1 MQTSSAPCC
10 LESDGRPQAVRAFES
25 ALAAQSVPGTN
36 LRGSAE
42 GANWCFLLPH
52 LELGRVLTLGA
63 PSPLSLRT
71 LSRLGDDVLVWA
83 KSADQDGI
91 RALVAKQGL
100 ANVTSLA
107 IERHRKLS
115 LPNDAVDLVF
125 VTQPRLARS
134 PLGEGRARAEI
145 QRVLRPD
152 GRLYAELRSR
162 VNRLLRDGEKEPLA
176 ARAGECSTLWIAPAW
191 GEMRLA
197 APARDRAAIQYMEQR
212 FLKPI
217 LRRQVVKRP
226 RQTFARSLLMSR
238 LLGRRALVCT
248 GSDEPAAGPP
258 DYVREIAAQAGA
270 PVDGLRW
277 ALAAPGDYRSQ
288 KVLLFLFDDDGG
300 ARSVVK
306 ITRDPGYNPRLENEW
321 RALTLLEQQGIGSPR
336 TRPSPLFLGHH
347 AGLAV
352 LGQTA
357 VRGIPFTQCTQ
368 SREAWQHARSVVES
382 LLELGA
388 TTSHRPEDP
397 GDVVALLRA
406 ALTRFDELYRP
417 AQQTTEFLAEQ
428 VEAIADGGDGLRLVF
443 QHGDPGPWNLLL
455 TPEGQPVFLDWE
467 AADPEGLP
475 LWDLFHFLRSFGLSI
490 PQRRRRDPLRCF
502 ADQMLGTS
510 ELNRV
515 LVDATDRY
523 CVATALS
530 PRLVEPLFFL
540 CWVHRA
546 IKEASRLPLDRLQS
560 GRYLNILRLAIERR
574 DAPGLQRLFSLAAT
588 D

>member
-1 MQTSSAPCC
+1 
-10 LESDGRPQAVRAFES
+10 
-25 ALAAQSVPGTN
+25 
-36 LRGSAE
+36 
-42 GANWCFLLPH
+42 
-52 LELGRVLTLGA
+52 
-63 PSPLSLRT
+63 
-71 LSRLGDDVLVWA
+71 VWA
-83 KSADQDGI
+83 KSRDQDGI

-100 ANVTSLA
+100 PNVTPIA
-107 IERHRKLS
+107 IERRRKLS

-125 VTQPRLARS
+125 VAQPSLARS
-134 PLGEGRARAEI
+134 PLGQGTARAEI
-145 QRVLRPD
+145 ERVLRPD
-152 GRLYAELRSR
+152 GVLYAELRSR
-162 VNRLLRDGEKEPLA
+162 VNRLLRDGGKKSSA
-176 ARAGECSTLWIAPAW
+176 ARVGECSTLWIAPVW

-197 APARDRAAIQYMEQR
+197 ASAGDRPAIQYMERR

-217 LRRQVVKRP
+217 LRRQLVKRP
-226 RQTFARSLLMSR
+226 RQTLDRSLLMSR
-238 LLGRRALVCT
+238 LLGRRASVCT
-248 GSDEPAAGPP
+248 GSEEPAAGPP

-288 KVLLFLFDDDGG
+288 KVLLFLFGDDGG
-300 ARSVVK
+300 VRSVVK

-321 RALTLLEQQGIGSPR
+321 RALILLEQQGIGSPR
-336 TRPSPLFLGHH
+336 AHPSPLFLGHH

-357 VRGIPFTQCTQ
+357 VKGTPFTQCTQ
-368 SREAWQHARSVVES
+368 SREAWQHARSVVEC

-388 TTSHRPEDP
+388 TTSHRPENP
-397 GDVVALLRA
+397 CDVVALLGA
-406 ALTRFDELYRP
+406 ALARFDELYRP
-417 AQQTTEFLAEQ
+417 AQQTSEFLAEQ

-455 TPEGQPVFLDWE
+455 TPGGQPAFLDWE
-467 AADPEGLP
+467 AADPDGLP

-560 GRYLNILRLAIERR
+560 GRYLNILRVAIERR

>member
-1 MQTSSAPCC
+1 
-10 LESDGRPQAVRAFES
+10 
-25 ALAAQSVPGTN
+25 
-36 LRGSAE
+36 
-42 GANWCFLLPH
+42 
-52 LELGRVLTLGA
+52 
-63 PSPLSLRT
+63 
-71 LSRLGDDVLVWA
+71 
-83 KSADQDGI
+83 
-91 RALVAKQGL
+91 
-100 ANVTSLA
+100 
-107 IERHRKLS
+107 
-115 LPNDAVDLVF
+115 
-125 VTQPRLARS
+125 
-134 PLGEGRARAEI
+134 
-145 QRVLRPD
+145 
-152 GRLYAELRSR
+152 
-162 VNRLLRDGEKEPLA
+162 
-176 ARAGECSTLWIAPAW
+176 
-191 GEMRLA
+191 MRLA
-197 APARDRAAIQYMEQR
+197 APAGDRAAIQYMERR

-258 DYVREIAAQAGA
+258 DYVREIAVQAGA
-270 PVDGLRW
+270 AVDGLRW

-336 TRPSPLFLGHH
+336 ARPSPLFLGHH

-357 VRGIPFTQCTQ
+357 VRGTPFTQCTQ
-368 SREAWQHARSVVES
+368 SREAWHHARSVVEC

-388 TTSHRPEDP
+388 TTSHRPENP
-397 GDVVALLRA
+397 CDVVALLRA
-406 ALTRFDELYRP
+406 ALARFDELYRP

-490 PQRRRRDPLRCF
+490 PQRGRRDPLRCF
-502 ADQMLGTS
+502 ADQMLATS

-560 GRYLNILRLAIERR
+560 GRYLNILRVAIERR
-574 DAPGLQRLFSLAAT
+574 DAPGLQRLFSLAAA